1 MLFLSVDKQK
11 SIFKEMIPYISWS
24 TDTIPERE
32 SVLQLPLFTSGEN
45 GDPEKVPESPIVSV
59 SQTWYSHVAPGTG
72 LNKCFTH
79 ITVNAHNSPKK
90 QINHDLIPSTQMGKL
105 RHRMVKELI
114 VQEDTSRNGKSWH
127 LNPEL
132 LLYIIFAFN

>member
-11 SIFKEMIPYISWS
+11 SIFKEMIPYIFWS

-32 SVLQLPLFTSGEN
+32 SVLQPPLFTSGEN
-45 GDPEKVPESPIVSV
+45 GDPEKVPESPIFSV
-59 SQTWYSHVAPGTG
+59 SQTWYNSYMPGTG
-72 LNKCFTH
+72 LNKRFTH
-79 ITVNAHNSPKK
+79 ITGNAHNSPKK

-114 VQEDTSRNGKSWH
+114 V
-127 LNPEL
+127 
-132 LLYIIFAFN
+132 